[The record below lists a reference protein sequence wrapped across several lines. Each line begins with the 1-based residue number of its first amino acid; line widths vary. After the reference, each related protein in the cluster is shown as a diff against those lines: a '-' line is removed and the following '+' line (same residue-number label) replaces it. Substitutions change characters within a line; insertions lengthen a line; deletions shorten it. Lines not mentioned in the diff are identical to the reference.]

1 MHSIYLKPIHLLLL
15 ITLIQS
21 LGFTESPY
29 FYQADMALLSCDYD
43 KAIANYLKGINYSE
57 FREISLIYDDLGYAF
72 LQRGK
77 IDKAQGYLKRA
88 LASYPDNYNIKFY
101 LAVSYIMKEE
111 MESAMSELKDIE
123 DNIYFDDSWTEIA
136 RKSQLY
142 NKYGDRVLEG
152 QWNRLR
158 KEKGVL
164 LHKKNH
170 GKRGASRLILYID
183 AFDERNEGIFYF
195 AQGVVNNKLG
205 PPKLVEQKFAK
216 AKKKGY
222 RDRELMPSKIHH
234 KLKDHNIFLLW
245 TLHEESLKELERGML
260 DKSIEI
266 LEDALLVNESSFF
279 INHNL
284 ALLYFDMAKFQEFET
299 QKLEKAEIYCSRAL
313 WFKELHKAD
322 KRYLPGCY
330 DLMGN
335 IYFHQKRY
343 EQAQKE
349 FMRII
354 KLDTRN
360 PGAHY
365 NLGCVYYKMKYP
377 NNAELEWKTAI
388 NLEKKAAK
396 KMKPKESTENGLI
409 YSVTVRKKSISFLAQ
424 KSLGDFYLE
433 RNQVEK
439 AITQFENA
447 IGLNPN
453 EAETYLALAKAYLKI
468 NEPEKVNS
476 TLEKYLYLGGDK
488 EKAKELE
495 NLLKNRDS
503 VFL

>member
-1 MHSIYLKPIHLLLL
+1 M
-15 ITLIQS
+15 
-21 LGFTESPY
+21 GFTESPY
-29 FYQADMALLSCDYD
+29 FYQADKALLSCNYD

-57 FREISLIYDDLGYAF
+57 FREISLICDDLGYAF
-72 LQRGK
+72 LQKGE
-77 IDKAQGYLKRA
+77 IDKAQDYLKRA

-101 LAVSYIMKEE
+101 LAVSYIINEE
-111 MESAMSELKDIE
+111 IEAAMSELEDIE

-136 RKSQLY
+136 SKSQVY
-142 NKYGDRVLEG
+142 NKYGDKVLEE
-152 QWNRLR
+152 QWNRLK
-158 KEKGVL
+158 KERGVL
-164 LHKKNH
+164 LHKKNL
-170 GKRGASRLILYID
+170 GKRGASRLILQID
-183 AFDERNEGIFYF
+183 AFDEKNEGIFYF
-195 AQGVVNNKLG
+195 AQGVVNKNQELTKLA
-205 PPKLVEQKFAK
+205 EQKFVE

-222 RDRELMPSKIHH
+222 CERLLMLSKIQHR
-234 KLKDHNIFLLW
+234 LKDHNIFLLW
-245 TLHEESLKELERGML
+245 TLHEESLKEMERGML

-266 LEDALLVNESSFF
+266 LEDALLVNESSFI

-313 WFKELHKAD
+313 WFKELHKTD
-322 KRYLPGCY
+322 KEYLPGCY

-335 IYFHQKRY
+335 IYFYQKRY

-377 NNAELEWKTAI
+377 DNAEYEWKTAI
-388 NLEKKAAK
+388 DLEKKAAK
-396 KMKPKESTENGLI
+396 KMKAEESIENGLT
-409 YSVTVRKKSISFLAQ
+409 YSVTVRKKPISFLAH
-424 KSLGDFYLE
+424 KSLGNLYLE

-439 AITQFENA
+439 AIAQFENA

-453 EAETYLALAKAYLKI
+453 EAETYLALANAYFKN
-468 NEPEKVNS
+468 NEPEKVYS

-503 VFL
+503 VSVILL